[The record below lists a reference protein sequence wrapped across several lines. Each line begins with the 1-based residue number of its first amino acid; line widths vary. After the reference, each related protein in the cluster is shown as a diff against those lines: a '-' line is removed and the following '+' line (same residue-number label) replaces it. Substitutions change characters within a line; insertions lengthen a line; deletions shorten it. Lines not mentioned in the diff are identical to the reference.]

1 MGSKHKKKK
10 HRRQDSSSPEDRRS
24 RNQARERRDEPS
36 SSSSHRS
43 HRRSEHKR
51 SRSSV
56 PEEYEQPSKYAKKDS
71 DDDEETDF
79 AFEKYKYELN
89 MIFFRD
95 GDLVKQGSDEYKDFW
110 NFLKNFVANQK
121 RMGKQQFDRSK
132 LICVGLKAKLDELM
146 ARMPPRDRSTGRWL
160 SKKRIEEFQDIF
172 LTYIDFKQKEKFK
185 KLKALRDGQTT
196 LPVYHYK

>member
-24 RNQARERRDEPS
+24 RNSDRDRRDEPS

-43 HRRSEHKR
+43 HHRSEHKR
-51 SRSSV
+51 SRSTA
-56 PEEYEQPSKYAKKDS
+56 PDEYEQPPKYVKKDS

-110 NFLKNFVANQK
+110 SFLKNFVANQK

-132 LICVGLKAKLDELM
+132 LMAVGLKAKTDELM

-160 SKKRIEEFQDIF
+160 SKKRIEEFKGIF
-172 LTYIDFKQKEKFK
+172 LMYLDFKQKEKFK
-185 KLKALRDGQTT
+185 KLKALRDNQST